1 MINRNGLEQI
11 KEKAK
16 TNPLLT
22 VYQIIWFGTDT
33 DYMDTCSNKDI
44 SRRLEAIQK
53 RMGGEE

>member
-1 MINRNGLEQI
+1 MIDRNELEQI

-16 TNPLLT
+16 NPLLP

-44 SRRLEAIQK
+44 KRRLEAIQK
-53 RMGGEE
+53 RMGGDA